1 VVSPATIE
9 GPDGSPILRSQLHR
23 LIVRNGIPDAGEP
36 AVVDTGSV
44 GSGVRAGVRTDRAV
58 NRAGA
63 ATVSYMLCA
72 EAGDHSTTLA
82 GGMTVD
88 TAHGLLTD
96 VSRILRL
103 A

>member
-1 VVSPATIE
+1 
-9 GPDGSPILRSQLHR
+9 
-23 LIVRNGIPDAGEP
+23 
-36 AVVDTGSV
+36 
-44 GSGVRAGVRTDRAV
+44 
-58 NRAGA
+58 
-63 ATVSYMLCA
+63 MLCA